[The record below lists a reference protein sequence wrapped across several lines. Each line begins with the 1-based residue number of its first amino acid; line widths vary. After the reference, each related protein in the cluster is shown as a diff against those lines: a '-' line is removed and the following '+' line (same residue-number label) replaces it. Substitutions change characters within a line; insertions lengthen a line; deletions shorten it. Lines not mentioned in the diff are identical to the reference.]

1 VCGGVQKRNRTHEIP
16 PRRSAI
22 DRVSFDIP
30 GGQAMRSGDPLL
42 DHLFRRVGFGASSA
56 DLQAVAGM
64 SYSAAV
70 DYFLEFERQPDDVD
84 SKIGL
89 PESVGITARG
99 PFSPNTNIEDARQ
112 RWLFRMV
119 HTRRP
124 LQEKMAL
131 FWHNHFGVGY
141 SKVAG
146 TVGALVGT
154 KMMANKSGETPGPQG
169 HYELVRQMALGK
181 FRDLL
186 IAVAQDPAMVVFLDG
201 RTNVRARPQENFGRE
216 VMELFTWGLGHYVEA
231 DVYAAAR
238 VFTGWNLRNVPG
250 RDGVD
255 PAAYQEFIYNSAQH
269 EPTAKTFTFSI
280 NGGSTTIPARAAT
293 SGMQDG
299 IDFLTSLAN
308 HPETARR
315 LARKLWNFFVSDLED
330 APTAFVEGVTD
341 AYVRGD
347 TDMRAVL
354 RYILNSRW
362 FTNPGNFNARY
373 SWPAEFVVRT
383 IKEIGWAGFSVDTAR
398 VPLTN
403 MGQTLF
409 EPPNVAGWQLGRSW
423 FGTGA
428 MLARMNFAAAV
439 ASNQK
444 FNLARS
450 FSAADRAQAARVL
463 DGMLQRLTPA
473 PFVAGEMSEL
483 LNYLNTGGPWTGSDA
498 QMNAKAPGLARLVAG
513 SGEYQFV

>member
-1 VCGGVQKRNRTHEIP
+1 
-16 PRRSAI
+16 
-22 DRVSFDIP
+22 
-30 GGQAMRSGDPLL
+30 MRSGDVLL
-42 DHLFRRVGFGASSA
+42 DHLFRRAGFGASAA
-56 DLQAVAGM
+56 DLQAVNGM
-64 SYSAAV
+64 SYAAAV
-70 DYFLEFERQPDDVD
+70 DYFVDFDKQPDDVD
-84 SKIGL
+84 TKIGS
-89 PESVGITARG
+89 PDSVAITTRG
-99 PFSPNTNIEDARQ
+99 QFSPNTVIDDARQ

-119 HTRRP
+119 HTKRP

-131 FWHNHFGVGY
+131 FWHNHFGIGY

-146 TVGALVGT
+146 AVGAVVGT
-154 KMMANKSGETPGPQG
+154 KMMANKTGETLGPQG
-169 HYELVRQMALGK
+169 HYELLRQNGLGK

-201 RTNVRARPQENFGRE
+201 RTNVKAKPQENFGRE

-231 DVYAAAR
+231 DVYAGAR
-238 VFTGWNLRNVPG
+238 VFSGWNLRNVPG
-250 RDGVD
+250 RDGND
-255 PAAYQEFIYNSAQH
+255 PASYQEFVYNAGQH
-269 EPTAKTFTFSI
+269 DLTAKTFTFPI
-280 NGGSTTIPARAAT
+280 NGGSKTIPARSAAA
-293 SGMQDG
+293 GIQDG
-299 IDFLTSLAN
+299 IDLLTSLAN

-315 LARKLWNFFVSDLED
+315 LAGKLWNYFVSDLEV
-330 APTAFVEGVTD
+330 PNPAFVEGV
-341 AYVRGD
+341 ANVYVQSD
-347 TDMRAVL
+347 TDMRAVM
-354 RYILNSRW
+354 RYIFRSQW

-373 SWPAEFVVRT
+373 AWPAEFVVRT
-383 IKEIGWAGFSVDTAR
+383 IKEMGWTGFSVDTAR

-409 EPPNVAGWQLGRSW
+409 EPPNVAGWQLGRAW
-423 FGTGA
+423 FGTGQ

-450 FSAADRAQAARVL
+450 FSATERAQPGRVL

-473 PFVAGEMSEL
+473 PFSSGE
-483 LNYLNTGGPWTGSDA
+483 LNQMITYLNAGGPWTGNDM

>member
-1 VCGGVQKRNRTHEIP
+1 MQ
-16 PRRSAI
+16 
-22 DRVSFDIP
+22 
-30 GGQAMRSGDPLL
+30 SGNPLL
-42 DHLFRRVGFGASSA
+42 DHLFRRAGFGASAA

-70 DYFLEFERQPDDVD
+70 DYFVDFDKLADDVD

-89 PESVGITARG
+89 ADSVGITTRG
-99 PFSPNTNIEDARQ
+99 QFSPSTVIDDSRQ
-112 RWLFRMV
+112 RWLFRML

-141 SKVAG
+141 TKVAG
-146 TVGALVGT
+146 TVGAIVGT
-154 KMMANKSGETPGPQG
+154 KMMANKSGDTPGPQG
-169 HYELVRQMALGK
+169 HYELLRQGDIGK

-186 IAVAQDPAMVVFLDG
+186 IAVAQDPAMLVFLDG
-201 RTNVRARPQENFGRE
+201 RTNTRARPQENFGRE

-238 VFTGWNLRNVPG
+238 VFTGWNLQNVPG
-250 RDGVD
+250 ANAND
-255 PAAYQEFIYNSAQH
+255 PAAYQEFIYNSGQH
-269 EPTAKTFTFSI
+269 DTTPKIFTFPI
-280 NGGSTTIPARAAT
+280 NGGSSTIPARTAAA
-293 SGMQDG
+293 GIQDG
-299 IDFLTSLAN
+299 IDLLTSLAN

-330 APTAFVEGVTD
+330 APSAFVEAVAD
-341 AYVRGD
+341 VYRRSD

-354 RYILNSRW
+354 RYIFNSQW
-362 FTNPGNFNARY
+362 FTNPGNFNARFA
-373 SWPAEFVVRT
+373 WPAEFVIRT
-383 IKEIGWAGFSVDTAR
+383 IKEMGWNGFSIDSAR

-409 EPPNVAGWQLGRSW
+409 EPPNVAGWQLGRAW
-423 FGTGA
+423 FGTGQ
-428 MLARMNFAAAV
+428 MLARMNFAATV

-450 FSAADRAQAARVL
+450 FSAAERAQPSRVL
-463 DGMLQRLTPA
+463 DAMLQRFTPGPLA
-473 PFVAGEMSEL
+473 ASEKTEL

-498 QMNAKAPGLARLVAG
+498 QMQAKAPGLARLLAG

>member
-1 VCGGVQKRNRTHEIP
+1 
-16 PRRSAI
+16 
-22 DRVSFDIP
+22 
-30 GGQAMRSGDPLL
+30 MRSGDALL
-42 DHLFRRVGFGASSA
+42 DHLYRRAGFGASAA

-64 SYSAAV
+64 SYQAAV
-70 DYFLEFERQPDDVD
+70 DYFLNFEQQPDDVD

-89 PESVGITARG
+89 ADYVSITTRG
-99 PFSPNTNIEDARQ
+99 QFSPSTVIDDARQ

-131 FWHNHFGVGY
+131 FWHNHFGIGY

-146 TVGALVGT
+146 VVGAIVGT
-154 KMMANKSGETPGPQG
+154 KMMANKPGDQPGPPG
-169 HYELVRQMALGK
+169 HYELLRQMGLGK

-201 RTNVRARPQENFGRE
+201 RTNTKNAPQENFGRE
-216 VMELFTWGLGHYVEA
+216 VQELFTWGLGNYVES
-231 DVYAAAR
+231 DVYAAAH

-250 RDGVD
+250 PMGGND
-255 PAAYQEFIYNSAQH
+255 PTSYQEFLYNAAQH
-269 EPTAKTFTFSI
+269 DTAAKTLSYKI
-280 NGGSTTIPARAAT
+280 NGGSNTIPARPAAA
-293 SGMQDG
+293 GMQDG
-299 IDFLTSLAN
+299 IDLLTSLAN
-308 HPETARR
+308 NPATARR
-315 LARKLWNFFVSDLED
+315 LAGKLWNFFVSELDPP
-330 APTAFVEGVTD
+330 APAFLDGV
-341 AYVRGD
+341 ASVYLQSD
-347 TDMRAVL
+347 TNMREVM
-354 RYILNSRW
+354 RYIFQSQW

-373 SWPAEFVVRT
+373 GWPAEFVVRT
-383 IKEIGWAGFSVDTAR
+383 IKEMGWTGFSVDTAR
-398 VPLTN
+398 TPLTN

-409 EPPNVAGWQLGRSW
+409 EPPNVAGWQLGRAW

-450 FSAADRAQAARVL
+450 FSTTDKAQPSRVL
-463 DGMLQRLTPA
+463 NAMLQRFTPA
-473 PFVAGEMSEL
+473 PLGSSETNEL
-483 LNYLNTGGPWTGSDA
+483 LAYLNAGGAWTGSDA
-498 QMNAKAPGLARLVAG
+498 QMNAKAPGLARLIAG

>member
-1 VCGGVQKRNRTHEIP
+1 MQ
-16 PRRSAI
+16 
-22 DRVSFDIP
+22 
-30 GGQAMRSGDPLL
+30 SGDALL
-42 DHLFRRVGFGASSA
+42 DHLFRRAGFGASTA

-64 SYSAAV
+64 SYATAV
-70 DYFLEFERQPDDVD
+70 DYFVDYDKQPDDVD

-89 PESVGITARG
+89 PDYVSVTTRG
-99 PFSPNTNIEDARQ
+99 QFSPNTSIEDARQ

-146 TVGALVGT
+146 AVGAVLGT
-154 KMMANKSGETPGPQG
+154 KMMANKAGETPGPQG
-169 HYELVRQMALGK
+169 HYELVRQLALGK

-186 IAVAQDPAMVVFLDG
+186 IAVAQDPAMLVFLDG
-201 RTNVRARPQENFGRE
+201 RTNTRARPQENFGRE
-216 VMELFTWGLGHYVEA
+216 VMELFTWGIGHYAEA

-250 RDGVD
+250 MNAND
-255 PAAYQEFIYNSAQH
+255 PAAYQEFLYNAAQH
-269 EPTAKTFTFSI
+269 ETTAKTFTFPI
-280 NGGSTTIPARAAT
+280 NGGSNTIPARAAA

-315 LARKLWNFFVSDLED
+315 LAQKLWNFFVSDLEAPD
-330 APTAFVEGVTD
+330 AAFVDAVTD
-341 AYVRGD
+341 VYLRSD
-347 TDMRAVL
+347 TEMRPVL
-354 RYILNSRW
+354 RFILNSRW
-362 FTNPGNFNARY
+362 FVHPGNFNARF
-373 SWPAEFVVRT
+373 SWPAEFVVRV
-383 IKEIGWAGFSVDTAR
+383 IKEMGWPGFSVDLAR

-409 EPPNVAGWQLGRSW
+409 EPPNVAGWQLGRAW
-423 FGTGA
+423 FGTGQ
-428 MLARMNFAAAV
+428 MLARMNFAAAL
-439 ASNQK
+439 AANQK

-450 FSAADRAQAARVL
+450 FNTADRSQAQRVL
-463 DGMLQRLTPA
+463 NGMLQRLTPA
-473 PFVAGEMSEL
+473 PYQSTELNEL
-483 LNYLNTGGPWTGSDA
+483 LAYLNTGGPWTGSDA
-498 QMNAKAPGLARLVAG
+498 QMSAKAAGLARLIAG

>member
-1 VCGGVQKRNRTHEIP
+1 MQ
-16 PRRSAI
+16 
-22 DRVSFDIP
+22 
-30 GGQAMRSGDPLL
+30 SGDALL
-42 DHLFRRVGFGASSA
+42 DHLFRRAGFGASAA

-64 SYSAAV
+64 SYAATV
-70 DYFLEFERQPDDVD
+70 DYFVDYDKQPDDVD

-89 PESVGITARG
+89 PDYVSVTTRG
-99 PFSPNTNIEDARQ
+99 QFSPNTNIDDARQ

-146 TVGALVGT
+146 VVGAVLGT
-154 KMMANKSGETPGPQG
+154 KMMANKAGETPGPQG
-169 HYELVRQMALGK
+169 HYELARQMALGR

-186 IAVAQDPAMVVFLDG
+186 IAVAQDPAMLVFLDG
-201 RTNVRARPQENFGRE
+201 RTNTRARPQENFGRE
-216 VMELFTWGLGHYVEA
+216 VMELFTWGIGHYTEA

-250 RDGVD
+250 MVAND
-255 PAAYQEFIYNSAQH
+255 PAAYQEFQYNAAQH
-269 EPTAKTFTFSI
+269 ETTAKAFTFPI
-280 NGGSTTIPARAAT
+280 NGGSNTLPARAAA

-315 LARKLWNFFVSDLED
+315 LAQKLWNFFVSDLD
-330 APTAFVEGVTD
+330 APDRAFVD
-341 AYVRGD
+341 AVADVYLRSD
-347 TDMRAVL
+347 TEMRPVL
-354 RYILNSRW
+354 RFILNSGW
-362 FTNPGNFNARY
+362 FTREGNFNARF
-373 SWPAEFVVRT
+373 SWPAEFVVRA
-383 IKEIGWAGFSVDTAR
+383 IKEMGWPGFSVDSAR

-409 EPPNVAGWQLGRSW
+409 EPPNVAGWQLGRAW
-423 FGTGA
+423 FGTGQ
-428 MLARMNFAAAV
+428 MLARMNFAATLA
-439 ASNQK
+439 ANQK

-450 FSAADRAQAARVL
+450 FSTTERAQAQRVL
-463 DGMLQRLTPA
+463 NAMLQRLTAA
-473 PFVAGEMSEL
+473 PYQSPELNEL
-483 LNYLNTGGPWTGSDA
+483 LGYLNTGGPWTGSDA
-498 QMNAKAPGLARLVAG
+498 QMSTKAAGLARLIAG

>member
-1 VCGGVQKRNRTHEIP
+1 
-16 PRRSAI
+16 
-22 DRVSFDIP
+22 
-30 GGQAMRSGDPLL
+30 MRSGDALL
-42 DHLFRRVGFGASSA
+42 DHLFRRAGFGASAA
-56 DLQAVAGM
+56 DLQAVTGM

-70 DYFLEFERQPDDVD
+70 DYFVDFEKQADDVD

-89 PESVGITARG
+89 PDSVAITTRG
-99 PFSPNTNIEDARQ
+99 QFSPNTNIDDARQ

-146 TVGALVGT
+146 VAGALVGT
-154 KMMANKSGETPGPQG
+154 KMMANKAGDTPGPQG
-169 HYELVRQMALGK
+169 HYELLRQMGLGK

-186 IAVAQDPAMVVFLDG
+186 IEVAKDPAMLVFLDG
-201 RTNVRARPQENFGRE
+201 RTNVKGKPQENFGRE
-216 VMELFTWGLGHYVEA
+216 VMELFTWGLGHYVEN

-238 VFTGWNLRNVPG
+238 VFSGWNLRNVPG
-250 RDGVD
+250 ANAND
-255 PAAYQEFIYNSAQH
+255 PAAYQEFIYNANQH
-269 EPTAKTFTFSI
+269 DLTAKAFTFPI
-280 NGGSTTIPARAAT
+280 NGGSNTIPARAAAA
-293 SGMQDG
+293 GMQDG

-315 LARKLWNFFVSDLED
+315 LARKLWNYFVSDLED
-330 APTAFVEGVTD
+330 ANPAFVEGV
-341 AYVRGD
+341 AGVYMQSD

-354 RYILNSRW
+354 RYILRSQW

-373 SWPAEFVVRT
+373 AWPAEFVVRT
-383 IKEIGWAGFSVDTAR
+383 IKEMGWAGFSVDTAR

-409 EPPNVAGWQLGRSW
+409 EPPNVAGWQLGRAW
-423 FGTGA
+423 FGTSA
-428 MLARMNFAAAV
+428 MLSRMNFAASV
-439 ASNQK
+439 AANQK

-450 FSAADRAQAARVL
+450 FSAAERAQPDRVL
-463 DGMLQRLTPA
+463 NAMLQRLTAA
-473 PFVAGEMSEL
+473 PFQTSEL
-483 LNYLNTGGPWTGSDA
+483 NELMAYLNSGGPWTGNDT

>member
-1 VCGGVQKRNRTHEIP
+1 
-16 PRRSAI
+16 
-22 DRVSFDIP
+22 
-30 GGQAMRSGDPLL
+30 MRSGDPLL
-42 DHLFRRVGFGASSA
+42 DHLFRRAGFGASAA
-56 DLQAVAGM
+56 DLNAVAGM
-64 SYSAAV
+64 SYSAAI
-70 DYFLEFERQPDDVD
+70 DYFVDFDRLPDDVD

-89 PESVGITARG
+89 PESVGITSRG
-99 PFSPNTNIEDARQ
+99 QFSPSTNIEDARQ
-112 RWLFRMV
+112 RWLFRMA

-141 SKVAG
+141 TKVAG
-146 TVGALVGT
+146 GVGALVGT
-154 KMMANKSGETPGPQG
+154 KMMANKSGDTPGPQG

-186 IAVAQDPAMVVFLDG
+186 IAVAQDPAMLVFLDG
-201 RTNVRARPQENFGRE
+201 RTNTRARPQENFGRE
-216 VMELFTWGLGHYVEA
+216 VMELFTWGIGHYVEA

-250 RDGVD
+250 RDGND
-255 PAAYQEFIYNSAQH
+255 PAAYQEFTYNSGQH
-269 EPTAKTFTFSI
+269 DTTAKAFTFAI
-280 NGGSTTIPARAAT
+280 NGGSATIPARAAAG
-293 SGMQDG
+293 GMQDG
-299 IDFLTSLAN
+299 IDFMTSLAN

-315 LARKLWNFFVSDLED
+315 LARKLWNFFVSDLEEP
-330 APTAFVEGVTD
+330 PTAFVEGVAD
-341 AYVRGD
+341 VYVRND

-354 RYILNSRW
+354 RYIFRSPW

-373 SWPAEFVVRT
+373 SWPVEFVVRMM
-383 IKEIGWAGFSVDTAR
+383 KEMGWTGFSVDSAR

-409 EPPNVAGWQLGRSW
+409 EPPNVAGWQLGRAW

-428 MLARMNFAAAV
+428 MLARMNFAAAL

-450 FSAADRAQAARVL
+450 FGATERAQPGRVL

-473 PFVAGEMSEL
+473 PFSSTEMTEL
-483 LNYLNTGGPWTGSDA
+483 LNYLNAGGSWTGSDT